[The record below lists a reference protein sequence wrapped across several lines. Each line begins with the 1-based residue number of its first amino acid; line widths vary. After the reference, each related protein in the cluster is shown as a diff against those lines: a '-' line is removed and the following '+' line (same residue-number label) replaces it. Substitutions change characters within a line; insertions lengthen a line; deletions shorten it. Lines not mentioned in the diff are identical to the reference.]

1 MLDNI
6 LKKLF
11 LTLLGSAFL
20 ILSFPKFNV
29 SFLAFISFIP
39 IFYVIKKS
47 SLMETLIYGF
57 LFAFLFIFGS
67 LEWLYYAGNYARLTT
82 NMKIS
87 IGFFIILYFTF
98 PFILFFFILWFFYR
112 LKFTFMHILILS
124 SMWVSLEFL
133 FTTLLIQFPWI
144 LLGYSQYNNPYI
156 IQISEITGVYGISFL
171 IVFINFLLFKMIF
184 SEKGRGTTFL
194 VISIL
199 LILLFF
205 YDYLRIKNFSSSE
218 TIKVAIV
225 QEKFPQDSEWWN
237 PSGFKNA
244 MGNFENFSIKAREL
258 GAKIVI
264 WPEGSIP
271 FSLQFGG
278 ELKEILFMILKNIG
292 VPVLFGGIEFNR
304 ESNNFFNTAFLLYN
318 GKIIGKYRKQKPAP
332 LGEYLPNSLFPL
344 KNYLL
349 HISSIDRGEISNS
362 LGIEGLSFGVYICG
376 EAIFP
381 NLVRNFPR
389 NGAEFLVNITN
400 DSVLEKHK
408 GFEQHFMHSIFRAVE
423 NRRWVIRCSTIGISG
438 FVSPTGRII
447 SKTILFEKTFM
458 IEDIELIKEKTF
470 YSKYGDIFSWI
481 CSGFFFISMI
491 FMIFLKK
498 KNYAKIK

>member
-1 MLDNI
+1 M
-6 LKKLF
+6 
-11 LTLLGSAFL
+11 
-20 ILSFPKFNV
+20 
-29 SFLAFISFIP
+29 
-39 IFYVIKKS
+39 
-47 SLMETLIYGF
+47 
-57 LFAFLFIFGS
+57 
-67 LEWLYYAGNYARLTT
+67 
-82 NMKIS
+82 
-87 IGFFIILYFTF
+87 
-98 PFILFFFILWFFYR
+98 
-112 LKFTFMHILILS
+112 
-124 SMWVSLEFL
+124 
-133 FTTLLIQFPWI
+133 
-144 LLGYSQYNNPYI
+144 
-156 IQISEITGVYGISFL
+156 
-171 IVFINFLLFKMIF
+171 
-184 SEKGRGTTFL
+184 

-278 ELKEILFMILKNIG
+278 ELKEILFMIQKNIG

-362 LGIEGLSFGVYICG
+362 LGIGGLSFGVYICG

-491 FMIFLKK
+491 FMIFLKR